1 MLMASLEAY
10 PSHTEQFFYTRL
22 LRSPSVQRSV
32 TSVCWR
38 MDGNK
43 DDALKCL
50 KIGKE
55 ALDNG
60 DRARALK
67 FVMKARRLDPTL
79 PVDDLLST
87 IEKRADDQ
95 PPVAASAEPTKPPD
109 QPSIRRRAAAA
120 PGSSSSSSSATYTE
134 EQISIIR
141 EIKRK
146 KNYYEILGLEKSC
159 TVEDVR
165 KSYRK
170 LSLKVHPDKNK
181 APGAEEAFKSVSK
194 AFQCLSNEESRKKYD
209 LSGEDE
215 SVYEQRAARPAARG
229 YNGYYEADIDAEE
242 IFRNFFFG
250 GMAPAANFGGFS
262 FGPGMGHRPADHGSG
277 GFNVRALIQLIP
289 VLLILLVNFL
299 PSSDPIYM
307 LSQNYPYEHRFT
319 TPKGVNYYVKSTK
332 FAQEYPHQSH
342 ERAKIEDRV
351 EREYF
356 SILRQNC
363 HFELQRRQWGYIR
376 ETPHCDMLRKF
387 DLVN

>member
-1 MLMASLEAY
+1 
-10 PSHTEQFFYTRL
+10 
-22 LRSPSVQRSV
+22 
-32 TSVCWR
+32 

-50 KIGKE
+50 RIGKE
-55 ALDNG
+55 ALETG
-60 DRARALK
+60 DRSRALK
-67 FVMKARRLDPTL
+67 FVTKARRLDPTL
-79 PVDDLLST
+79 PVDDLLSA
-87 IEKRADDQ
+87 IETDAGDQ
-95 PPVAASAEPTKPPD
+95 PPAAASKEPTKPSD

-120 PGSSSSSSSATYTE
+120 GPAPARSSSVSSSSATYTE

-146 KNYYEILGLEKSC
+146 KNYYEILGLEKTC

-181 APGAEEAFKSVSK
+181 APGAEEAFKAVSK
-194 AFQCLSNEESRKKYD
+194 AFQCLSNEESRRKYEI
-209 LSGEDE
+209 SGEEE

-262 FGPGMGHRPADHGSG
+262 FGPAGFNGHRPAEHGSG
-277 GFNVRALIQLIP
+277 GFNVRTLIQLLP
-289 VLLILLVNFL
+289 VLLIFLLNFL
-299 PSSDPIYM
+299 PSSDPLYS
-307 LSQNYPYEHRFT
+307 LSKSYPYEHRLT
-319 TPKGVNYYVKSTK
+319 TPQGVNYYVKSMK
-332 FAQEYPHQSH
+332 FAEEYPLGSDQ
-342 ERAKIEDRV
+342 RAQVEERV

-363 HFELQRRQWGYIR
+363 HFELQRRQWGYVR
-376 ETPHCDMLRKF
+376 ETPHCDMLRKS
-387 DLVN
+387 

>member
-1 MLMASLEAY
+1 
-10 PSHTEQFFYTRL
+10 
-22 LRSPSVQRSV
+22 
-32 TSVCWR
+32 

-55 ALDNG
+55 ALENG
-60 DRARALK
+60 DRTRALK
-67 FVMKARRLDPTL
+67 FVTKARRLDPTL
-79 PVDDLLST
+79 PVDDLLSA
-87 IEKRADDQ
+87 IEKDTGD
-95 PPVAASAEPTKPPD
+95 PPPAAAYAEPTKGPD
-109 QPSIRRRAAAA
+109 QPSIRRRAATV
-120 PGSSSSSSSATYTE
+120 PSSSSSSSSVTYTE

-181 APGAEEAFKSVSK
+181 APGAEEAFKAVSK
-194 AFQCLSNEESRKKYD
+194 AFQCLSNDESRRKYD

-215 SVYEQRAARPAARG
+215 LVYEQRAARPAARG
-229 YNGYYEADIDAEE
+229 FNGYYEADIDAEE

-262 FGPGMGHRPADHGSG
+262 FGPGMAHRPAEPGSG
-277 GFNVRALIQLIP
+277 GFNVRALIQLLP

-299 PSSDPIYM
+299 PSSDPIYV
-307 LSQNYPYEHRFT
+307 LSQNYPYEHRLT
-319 TPKGVNYYVKSTK
+319 TPKGVNYYVKSAK
-332 FAQEYPHQSH
+332 FSQEYPPGSN
-342 ERAKIEDRV
+342 ELAAIEERV

-356 SILRQNC
+356 SVLRQNC

-387 DLVN
+387 GAAN

>member
-1 MLMASLEAY
+1 
-10 PSHTEQFFYTRL
+10 
-22 LRSPSVQRSV
+22 
-32 TSVCWR
+32 

-50 KIGKE
+50 SIGKE
-55 ALDNG
+55 ALESG
-60 DRARALK
+60 DRSRALK
-67 FVMKARRLDPTL
+67 FVTKARRLDPTL

-87 IEKRADDQ
+87 IEVDAGDQ
-95 PPVAASAEPTKPPD
+95 APAAEAEGPTKPTD
-109 QPSIRRRAAAA
+109 QPSIRRRATGAAA
-120 PGSSSSSSSATYTE
+120 TVSAGPSSASSSSASYTE
-134 EQISIIR
+134 EQVSIIR

-146 KNYYEILGLEKSC
+146 KNFYEILGLEKTC
-159 TVEDVR
+159 TIEDVR

-181 APGAEEAFKSVSK
+181 AHGAEEAFKAVSK
-194 AFQCLSNEESRKKYD
+194 AFQCLSNEESKRKYD
-209 LSGEDE
+209 VSGEDE
-215 SVYEQRAARPAARG
+215 AIYEQRTARPAARG

-262 FGPGMGHRPADHGSG
+262 FGPAGFNGFNGHRHAADHGSG
-277 GFNVRALIQLIP
+277 GFNVRALIQLLP
-289 VLLILLVNFL
+289 VLLIVLLNFL
-299 PSSDPIYM
+299 PSSEPLYS
-307 LSQNYPYEHRFT
+307 LSKSYPYEHRFT
-319 TPKGVNYYVKSTK
+319 TPKGVNYYVKSTN
-332 FAQEYPHQSH
+332 FVQEYPLGSD
-342 ERAKIEDRV
+342 ERSKIEERV

-387 DLVN
+387 EVVN

>member
-1 MLMASLEAY
+1 
-10 PSHTEQFFYTRL
+10 
-22 LRSPSVQRSV
+22 
-32 TSVCWR
+32 

-55 ALDNG
+55 ALENG
-60 DRARALK
+60 DRSRALK
-67 FVMKARRLDPTL
+67 FVTKARRLDPNL
-79 PVDDLLST
+79 PVDDLLSA
-87 IEKRADDQ
+87 IESNSGDQ
-95 PPVAASAEPTKPPD
+95 PPAADPAEPTKSSD
-109 QPSIRRRAAAA
+109 QPSIRRRATAATS
-120 PGSSSSSSSATYTE
+120 GSSSSAATAASYTE
-134 EQISIIR
+134 EQITIIR

-146 KNYYEILGLEKSC
+146 KNYYEILGLEKNC

-181 APGAEEAFKSVSK
+181 APGAEEAFKAVSK
-194 AFQCLSNEESRKKYD
+194 AFQCLSNEETKKKYD

-215 SVYEQRAARPAARG
+215 LVYERRAAARPAGRG
-229 YNGYYEADIDAEE
+229 YNGFYEADIDAEE

-262 FGPGMGHRPADHGSG
+262 FGPGMGHRPAEHGSG
-277 GFNVRALIQLIP
+277 GFNVRALIQLLP
-289 VLLILLVNFL
+289 VLLILLLNFL

-332 FAQEYPHQSH
+332 FAQEYPPQTR
-342 ERAKIEDRV
+342 ERVLIEERV

-363 HFELQRRQWGYIR
+363 HFELQRRQWGYVK

-387 DLVN
+387 DVVN

>member
-1 MLMASLEAY
+1 
-10 PSHTEQFFYTRL
+10 
-22 LRSPSVQRSV
+22 
-32 TSVCWR
+32 

-50 KIGKE
+50 RIGKE
-55 ALDNG
+55 ALENG
-60 DRARALK
+60 DRSRALK
-67 FVMKARRLDPTL
+67 FVTKARRLDPTL

-87 IEKRADDQ
+87 IEADTGDKSSAKETAAEGTV
-95 PPVAASAEPTKPPD
+95 PPN
-109 QPSIRRRAAAA
+109 QPSLRRRAAATSA
-120 PGSSSSSSSATYTE
+120 ATAGSSSASSSSATYTE
-134 EQISIIR
+134 EQVSIIR

-146 KNYYEILGLEKSC
+146 KNFYEILGVEKSC

-181 APGAEEAFKSVSK
+181 APGAEEAFKAVSK
-194 AFQCLSNEESRKKYD
+194 AFQCLSNEESRRKYD
-209 LSGEDE
+209 VSGEDE

-229 YNGYYEADIDAEE
+229 YNGYYEADVDAEE

-262 FGPGMGHRPADHGSG
+262 FGPGGFNGFNGHRPAEHASG
-277 GFNVRALIQLIP
+277 GFNVRALIQLLP
-289 VLLILLVNFL
+289 VLLILLLNFL
-299 PSSDPIYM
+299 PSSDPLYS
-307 LSQNYPYEHRFT
+307 LSKSYPYEHRLT

-332 FAQEYPHQSH
+332 FAQEYPPESE
-342 ERAKIEDRV
+342 ERATLEERV
-351 EREYF
+351 ERDYF
-356 SILRQNC
+356 SVLRQNC

-387 DLVN
+387 ELAN